1 MVLDMSDGPG
11 VFNGGWN
18 LRWNS
23 RLQSRRTTDKTSGS
37 TSGKLS
43 LTLMRFNL
51 AVGIGM
57 LGVKLLT
64 ICSLLFGASSFPD
77 IMETSL
83 DKKDTPFYENLCDE
97 VIVRKAEA
105 EVERVKP

>member
-1 MVLDMSDGPG
+1 MSDGPG

-43 LTLMRFNL
+43 LALIRFNL
-51 AVGIGM
+51 VVGIGM

-77 IMETSL
+77 LETSPY
-83 DKKDTPFYENLCDE
+83 KKDTPFYENLCDE
-97 VIVRKAEA
+97 VIVRKTEA
-105 EVERVKP
+105 EIQRVKSL